1 MGSPVKQTL
10 LWFRNAVI
18 RPPGPFNMRLGIRSA
33 ISTLVLT
40 SIVVSAV
47 GVHLLWWRTAQQV
60 SQTLASTI
68 NDQIVSAVGDELQSV
83 TTEARSSMLAV
94 RTLLAE
100 KVFDPRDARK
110 REVVFR
116 SQLLSQP
123 TISWVALAW
132 PDGSFFAG
140 HKLGNSIIEML
151 EITPDHKMRI
161 NRYEFVGN
169 DLRLKATWTED
180 TDYSVTD
187 QEWFKVARE
196 TNDEYWSTLTTH
208 PRGERLAAAFSAPL
222 DIDKKPAGVLAI
234 IIELTRVSNFL
245 SQLTVGKSA
254 GAFIL
259 ERDGKVVASPDPDA
273 SELMELKTDHPL
285 LPVAVEAIR
294 SADSAYEPGEGQP
307 FNTTV
312 TRDGKAYQAVI
323 TPISFP
329 GWSLVT
335 VVPESEFLGPVQMT
349 IRNLLI
355 GLAVLIVFAG
365 LLSAWLAQRLIGAP
379 LIKVVNEIRH
389 VERFDLDKVRR
400 HPSRLA
406 EIENL
411 SGAIGDM
418 AQGLAAFRKYIPADL
433 VKRLIS
439 DGNGAR
445 LGGAVRPMSVM
456 FIDLA
461 GFTGM
466 SERLGDRIIPL
477 LSRYFDSVSAEIQKH
492 NGTIDKFIGD
502 AVMAFWGAPSPNP
515 DHAADCCR
523 AALASRRAIEQAGLV
538 DDHGRAV
545 KIRIGINSGDML
557 VGNIGSEVRLNYT
570 VIGDA
575 VNIASRLEGTN
586 KVYGST
592 IIIGPETRRLAGN
605 RVVVRELDRLA
616 VYGRAGGLQIY
627 ELLGMAGEFDEA
639 VEWVARYEAGL
650 AAWRARDFTAAIGA
664 FEKVLEIRKD
674 DAASSMMVERCRQQL
689 ENPAGEDWD
698 GTTVARTK

>member
-1 MGSPVKQTL
+1 
-10 LWFRNAVI
+10 
-18 RPPGPFNMRLGIRSA
+18 MRLGIRTA
-33 ISTLVLT
+33 ISALVLT
-40 SIVVSAV
+40 SIAVSAV
-47 GVHLLWWRTAQQV
+47 GVHLLWWHTAQQV
-60 SQTLASTI
+60 SQTLANTI

-100 KVFDPRDARK
+100 KVFDPREARK
-110 REVVFR
+110 REVVFQ

-123 TISWVALAW
+123 TISWVAFGR

-140 HKLGNSIIEML
+140 HKLGDGVIEML
-151 EITPDHKMRI
+151 EITPDRKIRT
-161 NRYEFVGN
+161 NRYEFIGN
-169 DLRLKATWTED
+169 DFQLTGSRVED
-180 TDYSVTD
+180 TKYSVTD
-187 QEWFKVARE
+187 QEWFRVAIA
-196 TNDEYWSTLTTH
+196 TNDEHWATLTTH
-208 PRGERLAAAFSAPL
+208 PSGERLAAAFAAPI
-222 DIDKKPAGVLAI
+222 DIDQKPAGVIAI

-259 ERDGKVVASPDPDA
+259 ERNGKVVAAPDPDA
-273 SELMELKTDHPL
+273 NEVMALKTDHPL
-285 LPVAVEAIR
+285 FPVAVDAIQN
-294 SADSAYEPGEGQP
+294 ASAYEPGEGEP
-307 FNTTV
+307 FHTRV
-312 TRDGKAYQAVI
+312 TRDGKAYQAVL

-349 IRNLLI
+349 IRNLVI
-355 GLAVLIVFAG
+355 GLAVLIVLAG
-365 LLSAWLAQRLIGAP
+365 LLSAWLAQRLIAAP
-379 LIKVVNEIRH
+379 LIKVMNEIRH
-389 VERFDLDKVRR
+389 VERFDLDKVQR
-400 HPSRLA
+400 HPSRLN

-456 FIDLA
+456 FVDLA

-477 LSRYFDSVSAEIQKH
+477 LSRYFDSVSVQIQKQG
-492 NGTIDKFIGD
+492 GTIDKFIGD
-502 AVMAFWGAPSPNP
+502 AVMAFWGAPAPNP
-515 DHAADCCR
+515 DHAVDCCR
-523 AALASRRAIEQAGLV
+523 AALACRRAVEEDLH
-538 DDHGRAV
+538 DDNGQPV

-575 VNIASRLEGTN
+575 VNIASRLESTN
-586 KVYGST
+586 KAYGST
-592 IIIGPETRRLAGN
+592 IIIGPETRRLAGD
-605 RVVVRELDRLA
+605 RIVVRELDRLA

-627 ELLGMAGEFDEA
+627 ELLGMAGECDGELD
-639 VEWVARYEAGL
+639 WVACYEAGL
-650 AAWRARDFTAAIGA
+650 AAWRARDFNAAIGA
-664 FEKVLEIRKD
+664 FGKAMDIRND
-674 DAASSMMVERCRQQL
+674 DAASAVMIERCTQQL
-689 ENPAGEDWD
+689 ENPAGEEWD

>member
-1 MGSPVKQTL
+1 
-10 LWFRNAVI
+10 
-18 RPPGPFNMRLGIRSA
+18 MRLGIRSA
-33 ISTLVLT
+33 ISALVLT

-47 GVHLLWWRTAQQV
+47 GVHLLWWRTAQGV

-83 TTEARSSMLAV
+83 TSEARSSMSAV

-100 KVFDPRDARK
+100 KVFDPRDGRK

-123 TISWVALAW
+123 TISWVAFGW

-140 HKLGNSIIEML
+140 HKLGDNVIEML
-151 EITPDHKMRI
+151 EIAPDSDLRI

-169 DLRLKATWTED
+169 DLKLKASWSEQ
-180 TDYSVTD
+180 TDYSVTEQD
-187 QEWFKVARE
+187 WFRVARQ
-196 TNDEYWSTLTTH
+196 TDDEYWSTLTAH
-208 PRGERLAAAFSAPL
+208 PRGERLAAAFSAPVA
-222 DIDKKPAGVLAI
+222 IDGKPAGVVAI
-234 IIELTRVSNFL
+234 IIELTRVSSFL

-273 SELMELKTDHPL
+273 SELVALKTDHPL
-285 LPVAVEAIR
+285 FPIAVDAIR
-294 SADSAYEPGEGQP
+294 NATAYEPGEGQP
-307 FNTTV
+307 FNTMV

-349 IRNLLI
+349 IRNLMI
-355 GLAVLIVFAG
+355 GLAFLIVFAG
-365 LLSAWLAQRLIGAP
+365 LLSAWLAQRLIAAP

-389 VERFDLDKVRR
+389 VERFDLDKVQR
-400 HPSRLA
+400 HPSRLT

-433 VKRLIS
+433 VRRLVS
-439 DGNGAR
+439 DGDGAR

-477 LSRYFDSVSAEIQKH
+477 LSRYFDGVSAQIQNH

-515 DHAADCCR
+515 DHAVDCCR
-523 AALASRRAIEQAGLV
+523 AALECQRAVAEAGLM
-538 DDHGRAV
+538 DDHGQPV

-575 VNIASRLEGTN
+575 VNIASRLESTN
-586 KVYGST
+586 KVYGTT
-592 IIIGPETRRLAGN
+592 IIIGPETLRLAGD
-605 RVVVRELDRLA
+605 RIVVRELDRLA

-627 ELLGMAGEFDEA
+627 ELLGMAGEVDA
-639 VEWVARYEAGL
+639 RPEWVGAYEAGL
-650 AAWRARDFTAAIGA
+650 AAWRAGDFTAAVAA
-664 FEKVLEIRKD
+664 FQKVLEIRHD
-674 DAASSMMVERCRQQL
+674 DAASEVMIARCRQQL
-689 ENPAGEDWD
+689 ENPAGEAWD
-698 GTTVARTK
+698 GTTIARTK

>member
-1 MGSPVKQTL
+1 
-10 LWFRNAVI
+10 
-18 RPPGPFNMRLGIRSA
+18 MRLGIRTA
-33 ISTLVLT
+33 ISALVLT

-47 GVHLLWWRTAQQV
+47 GVHLLWWRTAQNV
-60 SQTLASTI
+60 SQTLANTI

-83 TTEARSSMLAV
+83 TSEARSSMSAV

-110 REVVFR
+110 REVVLR

-123 TISWVALAW
+123 TISWVAFGW

-140 HKLGNSIIEML
+140 HKLGNTIIEML
-151 EITPDHKMRI
+151 EITPDRNMHI

-169 DLRLKATWTED
+169 DLKLKATWSEE
-180 TDYSVTD
+180 TDYAVTE
-187 QEWFKVARE
+187 QEWFRVARE

-208 PRGERLAAAFSAPL
+208 PRGERLAAAFSAPVA
-222 DIDKKPAGVLAI
+222 IDGKPAGVVAI

-254 GAFIL
+254 GAFLL

-273 SELMELKTDHPL
+273 SELMALKTDHPL
-285 LPVAVEAIR
+285 FPVAVEAIKN
-294 SADSAYEPGEGQP
+294 ATAYEPGEGQP

-355 GLAVLIVFAG
+355 GLAVLIVCAG
-365 LLSAWLAQRLIGAP
+365 LLSAWLAQRLIAAP

-389 VERFDLDKVRR
+389 VERFDLDKVQR
-400 HPSRLA
+400 HPSRLT

-445 LGGAVRPMSVM
+445 LGGAIRPMSVM

-461 GFTGM
+461 GFTGL

-477 LSRYFDSVSAEIQKH
+477 LSRYFDSVSAQIQNH

-502 AVMAFWGAPSPNP
+502 AVMAFWGAPSSNP
-515 DHAADCCR
+515 DHAVDCCR
-523 AALASRRAIEQAGLV
+523 AALACRRAMEEATLV
-538 DDHGRAV
+538 DDRGEPVR
-545 KIRIGINSGDML
+545 IRIGINSGDML

-586 KVYGST
+586 KAYGST
-592 IIIGPETRRLAGN
+592 IIIGPETRRLAGDSI
-605 RVVVRELDRLA
+605 VVRELDRLA

-627 ELLGMAGEFDEA
+627 ELLGMSAEVDGKPAWA
-639 VEWVARYEAGL
+639 VSYEKGL
-650 AAWRARDFTAAIGA
+650 AAFRARDCKAAIAA
-664 FEKVLEIRKD
+664 FENVLQTRD
-674 DAASSMMVERCRQQL
+674 DAASSAMIERCRQQL

>member
-1 MGSPVKQTL
+1 M
-10 LWFRNAVI
+10 
-18 RPPGPFNMRLGIRSA
+18 
-33 ISTLVLT
+33 
-40 SIVVSAV
+40 
-47 GVHLLWWRTAQQV
+47 
-60 SQTLASTI
+60 
-68 NDQIVSAVGDELQSV
+68 
-83 TTEARSSMLAV
+83 
-94 RTLLAE
+94 
-100 KVFDPRDARK
+100 
-110 REVVFR
+110 
-116 SQLLSQP
+116 
-123 TISWVALAW
+123 
-132 PDGSFFAG
+132 
-140 HKLGNSIIEML
+140 
-151 EITPDHKMRI
+151 
-161 NRYEFVGN
+161 
-169 DLRLKATWTED
+169 RLKASRVED
-180 TDYSVTD
+180 TNYAVTD
-187 QEWFKVARE
+187 QEWFRE
-196 TNDEYWSTLTTH
+196 AIRSNDEHWSTLTTH
-208 PRGERLAAAFSAPL
+208 PNGERLAAAFAAPIE
-222 DIDKKPAGVLAI
+222 IDQKPAGVIAI

-259 ERDGKVVASPDPDA
+259 DRDGGVVAAPDPNA
-273 SELMELKTDHPL
+273 SEVMPLKTDHPL
-285 LPVAVEAIR
+285 FPVAVDAIR
-294 SADSAYEPGEGQP
+294 SAGSAYNPGEGEALKRQ
-307 FNTTV
+307 V
-312 TRDGKAYQAVI
+312 TRDGKAYQAVL

-349 IRNLLI
+349 IRKLLI

-365 LLSAWLAQRLIGAP
+365 LLSAWLAQRLIAAP
-379 LIKVVNEIRH
+379 LIKVVGEIRH
-389 VERFDLDKVRR
+389 VERFDLDKVQR
-400 HPSRLA
+400 HPSRLT

-477 LSRYFDSVSAEIQKH
+477 LSRYFDSVSTQIQETG
-492 NGTIDKFIGD
+492 GTIDKFIGD
-502 AVMAFWGAPSPNP
+502 AVMAFWGAPAPNP
-515 DHAADCCR
+515 DHAVDCCR
-523 AALASRRAIEQAGLV
+523 AALACQRAMAEAGLV
-538 DDHGRAV
+538 DDHGQPV

-575 VNIASRLEGTN
+575 VNIASRLESTN

-592 IIIGPETRRLAGN
+592 IIIGPETRRLAGD
-605 RVVVRELDRLA
+605 RIVVRELDRLA

-627 ELLGMAGEFDEA
+627 ELLAMADEA
-639 VEWVARYEAGL
+639 GGAPDWVKAYEAGL
-650 AAWRARDFTAAIGA
+650 AAWRARDFTAAIAA
-664 FEKVLEIRKD
+664 FEKAKEIRND
-674 DAASSMMVERCRQQL
+674 DAASSVMIERCRQQI
-689 ENPAGEDWD
+689 ENPAAEDWD

>member
-1 MGSPVKQTL
+1 
-10 LWFRNAVI
+10 
-18 RPPGPFNMRLGIRSA
+18 MRLGIRTA
-33 ISTLVLT
+33 ISALVLT

-47 GVHLLWWRTAQQV
+47 GVHLLWWRTAHRV
-60 SQTLASTI
+60 SQTLANTI
-68 NDQIVSAVGDELQSV
+68 NDQIVSAVGDELQSL
-83 TTEARSSMLAV
+83 TGEARSSRIAV
-94 RTLLAE
+94 RTLLTG
-100 KVFDPRDARK
+100 KVIDINDVSK
-110 REVVFR
+110 RQLV
-116 SQLLSQP
+116 LLSQLRSQP
-123 TISWVALAW
+123 TVSWVAFAG
-132 PDGSFFAG
+132 PDGSFSAG
-140 HKLGNSIIEML
+140 HKRGGSGIETL
-151 EITPDHKMRI
+151 EITAHDRKLRTD
-161 NRYEFVGN
+161 RYDFADR
-169 DLRLKATWTED
+169 DLVLKESRVED
-180 TDYSVTD
+180 TTYSVTD
-187 QEWFKVARE
+187 QEWFRE
-196 TNDEYWSTLTTH
+196 VIQSGEDNWTTLTSH
-208 PRGERLAAAFSAPL
+208 PNGDRPAAVFSAPI
-222 DIDKKPAGVLAI
+222 DIDGQRAGVLAI

-259 ERDGKVVASPDPDA
+259 TRDGAPIAVPDDEA
-273 SELMELKTDHPL
+273 DELHPLKLDHPL
-285 LPVAVEAIR
+285 FPVAVDAIR
-294 SADSAYEPGEGQP
+294 NAGAYQPGEGEP
-307 FNTTV
+307 FHTKV
-312 TRDGKAYQAVI
+312 TRDGKPYQAVL

-355 GLAVLIVFAG
+355 GLAVLIIGAG
-365 LLSAWLAQRLIGAP
+365 LLSAWLAQRLIAAP
-379 LIKVVNEIRH
+379 LIRVVNEIRH
-389 VERFDLDKVRR
+389 VERFDLDRVQR

-433 VKRLIS
+433 VRRLIS

-445 LGGAVRPMSVM
+445 LGGAIRPMSVM

-461 GFTGM
+461 GFTGL

-477 LSRYFDSVSAEIQKH
+477 LSRYFDGVSVEIQSH

-515 DHAADCCR
+515 DHAVDCCR
-523 AALASRRAIEQAGLV
+523 AALGCRRAMEQAGLV
-538 DDHGRAV
+538 DDRGEPVR
-545 KIRIGINSGDML
+545 IRIGINSGDML

-586 KVYGST
+586 KAYGST
-592 IIIGPETRRLAGN
+592 IIIGPETRRLAGEAIL
-605 RVVVRELDRLA
+605 VRELDRLA
-616 VYGRAGGLQIY
+616 VYGRVGGLQIY
-627 ELLGMAGEFDEA
+627 ELLGMASDFEGKPDWA
-639 VEWVARYEAGL
+639 ASYEAGL
-650 AAWRARDFTAAIGA
+650 AAFRARDFKAAIAA
-664 FEKVLEIRKD
+664 FETVLQTRD
-674 DAASSMMVERCRQQL
+674 DAASRAMIERCRQQL